1 MKITKEEISKAA
13 IHLFLEKGYSHVTIQ
28 DICDEIK
35 ITKPTF
41 YNYISSKEELIL
53 DLYDVTISSLVSN
66 TYQLVDVD
74 THYEQLLVI
83 FSTLIR
89 DTKKYGYDLFS
100 QMFIANLKENHHS
113 FDMRDNLTTLC
124 ILIIKKAQ
132 DKKEIL
138 NTSSPEILY
147 LAIAHMFTGF
157 EALWCINKGIED
169 FENNFYQSLN
179 SILLVSD
186 ELKDVYKN
194 YIET

>member
-1 MKITKEEISKAA
+1 MSKEEISKAA

-132 DKKEIL
+132 DKKEI
-138 NTSSPEILY
+138 NSQ
-147 LAIAHMFTGF
+147 IAQIY
-157 EALWCINKGIED
+157 CGI
-169 FENNFYQSLN
+169 FY
-179 SILLVSD
+179 
-186 ELKDVYKN
+186 
-194 YIET
+194 

>member
-1 MKITKEEISKAA
+1 MSKEEISKAA
-13 IHLFLEKGYSHVTIQ
+13 IHLFLEKVYSHVTIQ

-74 THYEQLLVI
+74 THYEQLLDI

-100 QMFIANLKENHHS
+100 QMFIANLKENYHS

>member
-83 FSTLIR
+83 FSTIIR
-89 DTKKYGYDLFS
+89 DTKKYGYDLYS

-113 FDMRDNLTTLC
+113 FDMRDTLTTLC

-138 NTSSPEILY
+138 NTSSPEMIYHAL
-147 LAIAHMFTGF
+147 AHMFTGF
-157 EALWCINKGIED
+157 EALWCIQKGEND
-169 FENNFYQSLN
+169 FENNFYQAMN
-179 SILLVSD
+179 AILIVND
-186 ELKDVYKN
+186 ELRDVYQK
-194 YIET
+194 YL

>member
-1 MKITKEEISKAA
+1 MKMTKEEISKAA

-132 DKKEIL
+132 DKKEVL
-138 NTSSPEILY
+138 NTSSPEVLY
-147 LAIAHMFTGF
+147 RAIAHMFTGF
-157 EALWCINKGIED
+157 EALWCINKGHED
-169 FENNFYQSLN
+169 FEKNFYQSMN
-179 SILLVSD
+179 SILLVCD
-186 ELKDVYKN
+186 ELKDIYQK
-194 YIET
+194 YL

>member
-1 MKITKEEISKAA
+1 MSKEEISKAA

-100 QMFIANLKENHHS
+100 QMFIANLKENYHS

-138 NTSSPEILY
+138 NTSSPLTVSMHHP
-147 LAIAHMFTGF
+147 AITVIITA
-157 EALWCINKGIED
+157 INWKNWKKRWQKHLIPTVVV
-169 FENNFYQSLN
+169 NWQ
-179 SILLVSD
+179 
-186 ELKDVYKN
+186 LKCSRPFWMIMHLSSVH
-194 YIET
+194 I